1 VGGKLARGSIDAF
14 VEQHVLAWEG
24 TMGLLAI
31 AYLTIDV
38 LADGGTGVPLGVIIV
53 FSTVFGGEFALRFAN
68 ASSRMHYLRH
78 HWLDLVSSFPMI
90 GGLRSIRLLRLVRLV
105 RAAKAFSL
113 VERQAMVHGRTPSSL
128 SMLVPALLVVWFAAA
143 LCYFSLEHT
152 SNVDART
159 FGDALYWAF
168 LTMTTMGFGTASSL
182 NADTRVLTGVVI
194 FLGIGLVSVVSGRVA
209 ATLLHDDSSD
219 AIGARLGAIEAEL
232 RHLRMSLDRQD
243 EREEA

>member
-1 VGGKLARGSIDAF
+1 VGGELARGSVDGF
-14 VEQHVLAWEG
+14 VARHVIAWEG

-38 LADGGTGVPLGVIIV
+38 LADGGTGVPLGLIIL

-68 ASSRMHYLRH
+68 ASSRVDYLRH
-78 HWLDLVSSFPMI
+78 HWLDLVSSLPMI

-105 RAAKAFSL
+105 RAAKALSL
-113 VERQAMVHGRTPSSL
+113 VERQAMMHGRTPSSL

-168 LTMTTMGFGTASSL
+168 LTMTTMGYGTASSL
-182 NADTRVLTGVVI
+182 HADTRVLTGVVI

-209 ATLLHDDSSD
+209 ATLLHDDGNDVIS
-219 AIGARLGAIEAEL
+219 ARLGDMETEL
-232 RHLRMSLDRQD
+232 RRLRLSLERHGD
-243 EREEA
+243 REEA

>member
-1 VGGKLARGSIDAF
+1 MFAGRRDA
-14 VEQHVLAWEG
+14 
-24 TMGLLAI
+24 
-31 AYLTIDV
+31 
-38 LADGGTGVPLGVIIV
+38 
-53 FSTVFGGEFALRFAN
+53 
-68 ASSRMHYLRH
+68 
-78 HWLDLVSSFPMI
+78 
-90 GGLRSIRLLRLVRLV
+90 
-105 RAAKAFSL
+105 
-113 VERQAMVHGRTPSSL
+113 
-128 SMLVPALLVVWFAAA
+128 VWFAAA

-182 NADTRVLTGVVI
+182 HADTRVLTGVVI